1 MARAEA
7 KRAARRCM
15 ESPVNEESEEIWRRH
30 SSARWRL
37 PEDACLAHVRRSW
50 MRRMPLSSG
59 FIVLSC
65 GVGQG
70 DNVKDNVTSGLDDE
84 SITASAKLLGNG
96 SIT

>member
-1 MARAEA
+1 
-7 KRAARRCM
+7 
-15 ESPVNEESEEIWRRH
+15 
-30 SSARWRL
+30 
-37 PEDACLAHVRRSW
+37 